1 MLDPA
6 DVGLQ
11 AEAAKA
17 QVAAT
22 ETEWKFAQAEYD
34 RYAGLLKEKFI
45 SASALDAKRNAL
57 DANRAKYEQ
66 AKANLAVAQNQ
77 AAYATLSA
85 SDDGVI
91 TAVNA
96 DAGQVVTAGQ
106 PVFRLAR
113 AEEREVAISVP
124 ENRIGELT
132 GAKQLFVVLWA
143 NPQKM
148 YAAKV
153 REVSPSVDAMTR
165 TFAVRVAIANADP
178 AVQWGMTANVG
189 VLGDS
194 APNMAVLPP
203 MSIYQQD
210 GKPAVWR
217 FDPAT
222 KQVNLTPVTIAQYRE
237 EGVVAS
243 GVRDGDWI
251 VVAGVHKL
259 LPGQVVRPYDD
270 GPGTAAPEAALP
282 AATAPAADAQ
292 SSLMFPANLPG
303 GPPDTRFN
311 LSEWSLRHRR
321 LVLYLIVVFALIGFM
336 SYEKLGQSED
346 PPFTFKVMVVQDQ
359 LARRDRAGGR
369 AAGHRPHRTQAA
381 GSTARRLGAQLLA
394 SRANRW
400 YFSRSRIPRRPP
412 TCPRRGTR
420 CARRSATSAT
430 RCPPASRVRSSTTSS
445 ATSTPT
451 STR

>member
-1 MLDPA
+1 MMRPTLRSALLLTLVGVMLAGCGAKDKPADPVRPVQLTQVKLGGANAAAVFAGEVKPRYEADLGFRIPGKIVTRYADVGARVKKGQALARLDPA

-77 AAYATLSA
+77 AAYATLTA

-96 DAGQVVTAGQ
+96 DSGQVVTPGQ

-189 VLGDS
+189 VLGES
-194 APNMAVLPP
+194 APNSAILPP

-222 KQVNLTPVTIAQYRE
+222 KQVNLTPVTIVQYRE

-243 GVRDGDWI
+243 GLRDGDWI
-251 VVAGVHKL
+251 VAAGVHKL

-270 GPGTAAPEAALP
+270 GPGNAAPEAALP
-282 AATAPAADAQ
+282 AATP
-292 SSLMFPANLPG
+292 S
-303 GPPDTRFN
+303 
-311 LSEWSLRHRR
+311 
-321 LVLYLIVVFALIGFM
+321 
-336 SYEKLGQSED
+336 
-346 PPFTFKVMVVQDQ
+346 
-359 LARRDRAGGR
+359 GR
-369 AAGHRPHRTQAA
+369 
-381 GSTARRLGAQLLA
+381 
-394 SRANRW
+394 
-400 YFSRSRIPRRPP
+400 
-412 TCPRRGTR
+412 
-420 CARRSATSAT
+420 
-430 RCPPASRVRSSTTSS
+430 
-445 ATSTPT
+445 
-451 STR
+451 